1 MILLDTDVCIEI
13 LRGNAKVM
21 RHQDACPEELAV
33 SFMTVAELLYGAEN
47 SDHPERSAMLVHRF
61 LMAVPVIQTVEG
73 LLSRFASVKAGLRRK
88 RILIPDAD
96 IFIGAT
102 ALEYADALVTGN
114 AKRFSRIEGLRI
126 EDWTR

>member
-1 MILLDTDVCIEI
+1 VILLDTDVCIEI
-13 LRGNAKVM
+13 LRGNTRVM

-61 LMAVPVIQTVEG
+61 LMAVPVIQTADG
-73 LLSRFASVKAGLRRK
+73 LLARFASIKAGLRRK

-114 AKRFSRIEGLRI
+114 AKHFSRIEGLRF